1 MTHVS
6 QEELIHKAYELS
18 SQRIPTYLG
27 TVVHISRLLGIDWE
41 VVDNTIS
48 KNFPRYSWEELSKE
62 EKSILVEL

>member
-1 MTHVS
+1 MTNVS
-6 QEELIHKAYELS
+6 QEELIHKAYELVS
-18 SQRIPTYLG
+18 KRIPTYMG
-27 TVVHISRLLGIDWE
+27 TVVHISRLLGIEWE